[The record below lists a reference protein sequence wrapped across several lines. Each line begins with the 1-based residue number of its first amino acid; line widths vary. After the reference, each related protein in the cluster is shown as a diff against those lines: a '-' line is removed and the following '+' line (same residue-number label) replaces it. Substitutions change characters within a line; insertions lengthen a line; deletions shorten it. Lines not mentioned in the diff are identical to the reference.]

1 MKQQRP
7 VSLLGSV
14 MLATMVASLPAA
26 AQHLSSGAG
35 LPQPM
40 LLRISGFVGGVPPGT
55 LSLGTFTFGVAGKVI
70 ALDLSGVQTLNGPL
84 TEGPAALRQ
93 FDLYNPNLLL
103 VGDPDILRKL
113 VVAAPHAQITLFGYL
128 HQGAWRM
135 FVVQVDAA

>member
-1 MKQQRP
+1 
-7 VSLLGSV
+7 
-14 MLATMVASLPAA
+14 MLAIMVASVPAA

-35 LPQPM
+35 VPQPL
-40 LLRISGFVGGVPPGT
+40 LLRISGFVGGAPRGT
-55 LSLGTFTFGVAGKVI
+55 LSLGTFTFGFDDRVI

-93 FDLYNPNLLL
+93 FDLYSPNLLL

-113 VVAAPHAQITLFGYL
+113 ADAAPHAQITLFGYL
-128 HQGAWRM
+128 HQGARRM

>member
-1 MKQQRP
+1 MKQHP
-7 VSLLGSV
+7 ASIVGLA
-14 MLATMVASLPAA
+14 MLAIMVASVPAA

-35 LPQPM
+35 VPQPM
-40 LLRISGFVGGVPPGT
+40 LLRISGFVGGAPRGT
-55 LSLGTFTFGVAGKVI
+55 LSLGTFTFGFDDRVI

-93 FDLYNPNLLL
+93 FDLYSPNLLL

-113 VVAAPHAQITLFGYL
+113 ADAAPHAQITLFGYL
-128 HQGAWRM
+128 HQGARRM